1 MKYLILLVLVLVFF
15 LIYKRL
21 NFRKNIEKKEI
32 KEPNVS
38 FINVK
43 KSDYKEKVI
52 TEENTPYD
60 FFISSITKKD
70 NTLEL
75 LVSIRNHTEKTV
87 RINLL
92 ETIYFSTDLRQVF
105 TADITFYGEL
115 NMGTNDILLKN
126 TILPNSHVI
135 RNIYFFEHDFLVFD
149 EKDYVEI
156 ILEVNQKKYKFK
168 QTLLES
174 NLDSIKFIQKS

>member
-1 MKYLILLVLVLVFF
+1 MKYLILLGLVLVFF

-43 KSDYKEKVI
+43 KSDCKEKVI
-52 TEENTPYD
+52 TEKNTPYD
-60 FFISSITKKD
+60 FLISSITKKD

-75 LVSIRNHTEKTV
+75 LVSIRNHTEKTI

-92 ETIYFSTDLRQVF
+92 EAIYFSADLRQAF
-105 TADITFYGEL
+105 TADVTFYGEL

-149 EKDYVEI
+149 ENDYVEI
-156 ILEVNQKKYKFK
+156 ILEINQKKYKFK